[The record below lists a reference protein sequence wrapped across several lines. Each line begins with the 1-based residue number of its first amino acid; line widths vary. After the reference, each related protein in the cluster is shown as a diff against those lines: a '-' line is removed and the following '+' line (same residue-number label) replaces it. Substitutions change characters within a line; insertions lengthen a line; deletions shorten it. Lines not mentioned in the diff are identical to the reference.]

1 MGNWLDIVGDYD
13 DIVGASKAQMAP
25 AKRPLP
31 SWMRRSTAVSDAVPT
46 SPMIASEGAGVPRV
60 LPLPLPLTTI
70 NPGVTQ
76 TITQRAQIPLRAQRV
91 VLTSSV
97 TPSSVQV
104 QIFVGV
110 QPQTVAAGFVPLDIY
125 RPTAFDVSLVG
136 NTLQVGNDFSVQA
149 QNTGAVAETVG
160 GALIGIALQP

>member
-1 MGNWLDIVGDYD
+1 MSWTDIVGDYED
-13 DIVGASKAQMAP
+13 VIGAKAMARGP
-25 AKRPLP
+25 QKSLP
-31 SWMRRSTAVSDAVPT
+31 GWMQRARAVQGAIPQAPVVT
-46 SPMIASEGAGVPRV
+46 SEQAGTPRV
-60 LPLPLPLTTI
+60 LPLPLPLTNI

-97 TPSSVQV
+97 SPSAVQV

-110 QPQTVAAGFVPLDIY
+110 QPQTVSAGFVPLDIY
-125 RPTAFDVSLVG
+125 RPTAFDVGLVG
-136 NTLQVGNDFSVQA
+136 NTLQVGNDFSMQA

-160 GALIGIALQP
+160 GAVIGIALQP